1 MPRTFNSALDEKV
14 TARIPASTTN
24 LGPGFDVLGLALQLY
39 STVTLEPSETDT
51 EVVVS
56 GVDADKIPSTP
67 EHIAFQAV
75 ELVFKQSG
83 VKRPNGFKLH
93 IDNGIPAIRGLGGS
107 GTAILGGLLTANV
120 LCGTPF
126 SDAEL
131 LNFATEMEGH
141 PDNVSASLYGGLVV
155 SAQEDGH
162 VHTIQL
168 ACPPELSIVLAI
180 PDFPLSTKRAREV
193 LPKSVDFA
201 DAIYNTSR
209 STLLIASIATGQFE
223 MLRVAMKDKLHQPY
237 RTALI
242 PGFEDVA
249 EAAISNGALSVALSG
264 AGPTVAA
271 YCLEHVGEVAKQMK
285 RAFNTHQIV
294 CDIKILKP
302 DAGGANVCIPSASV
316 RTHK

>member
-1 MPRTFNSALDEKV
+1 MPQIFNNALNEKV
-14 TARIPASTTN
+14 IARIPASTTN

-39 STVTLEPSETDT
+39 STVTLAPSETET
-51 EVVVS
+51 EIVVS

-67 EHIAFQAV
+67 EHVAFQAV
-75 ELVFKQSG
+75 ELVFKRSG
-83 VKRPNGFKLH
+83 TKRPTGFKLH

-107 GTAILGGLLTANV
+107 GTAILGGLLTANI

-131 LNFATEMEGH
+131 LNFATEIEGH
-141 PDNVSASLYGGLVV
+141 PDNVAASLYGGIVV
-155 SAQEDGH
+155 SAQEAGH
-162 VHTIQL
+162 VHTVRL
-168 ACPPELSIVLAI
+168 TCPPELFIVLAI
-180 PDFPLSTKRAREV
+180 PNFPLSTKRAREV

-201 DAIYNTSR
+201 DALYNTSR

-242 PGFEDVA
+242 PGFNDVA
-249 EAAISNGALSVALSG
+249 EAAIANGALSVALSG

-271 YCLEHVGEVAKQMK
+271 YCLESAERVAKQMQI
-285 RAFNTHQIV
+285 AFNKHQIV
-294 CDIKILKP
+294 SDIKILKA
-302 DAGGANVCIPSASV
+302 DADGANVQPGDSRQSE
-316 RTHK
+316 

>member
-1 MPRTFNSALDEKV
+1 MPQIFNSALNEKV
-14 TARIPASTTN
+14 TVRIPASTTN

-67 EHIAFQAV
+67 EHVAFQAV
-75 ELVFKQSG
+75 ELIFKRSG
-83 VKRPNGFKLH
+83 TKRPNGFKLH

-107 GTAILGGLLTANV
+107 GTAILGGLLTANI
-120 LCGTPF
+120 LCGMPF

-131 LNFATEMEGH
+131 LNFATEIEGH
-141 PDNVSASLYGGLVV
+141 PDNVAASLYGGIVV
-155 SAQEDGH
+155 AAQENGQ
-162 VHTIQL
+162 VHTIRL
-168 ACPPELSIVLAI
+168 TCPPELSIVLVI
-180 PDFPLSTKRAREV
+180 PNFPLSTKQAREV

-223 MLRVAMKDKLHQPY
+223 MLSVAMKDKLHQPY
-237 RTALI
+237 RTSLI
-242 PGFEDVA
+242 PGFSDVA
-249 EAAISNGALSVALSG
+249 DAAITNGALSVALSG

-271 YCLEHVGEVAKQMK
+271 YCLEHAEQVAKQMQI
-285 RAFNTHQIV
+285 AFSKHQIV
-294 CDIKILKP
+294 CDTKILKA
-302 DAGGANVCIPSASV
+302 DADGAHVHTRVPRRS
-316 RTHK
+316 T

>member
-1 MPRTFNSALDEKV
+1 MPQIFNRELNEKV

-39 STVTLEPSETDT
+39 STVTLEPSDTDT

-56 GVDADKIPSTP
+56 GVDADKIPGTP
-67 EHIAFQAV
+67 EHVAFQAV
-75 ELVFKQSG
+75 ELVFKRSG
-83 VKRPNGFKLH
+83 TKRPNGFKLH

-107 GTAILGGLLTANV
+107 GTAILGGLLTANI
-120 LCGTPF
+120 LCGIPF

-131 LNFATEMEGH
+131 LNFATEIEGH
-141 PDNVSASLYGGLVV
+141 PDNVAASLYGGIVV
-155 SAQEDGH
+155 SAQEDGY
-162 VHTIQL
+162 VHTIRL
-168 ACPPELSIVLAI
+168 ACPPELSIVLVI
-180 PDFPLSTKRAREV
+180 PNFPISTKQAREV

-237 RTALI
+237 RTSLI
-242 PGFEDVA
+242 PGFNDVV
-249 EAAISNGALSVALSG
+249 EAAIANGALSVALSG

-271 YCLEHVGEVAKQMK
+271 YCLEHAEQVATQMQT
-285 RAFNTHQIV
+285 AFNKHQIV
-294 CDIKILKP
+294 CDTKILKA
-302 DAGGANVCIPSASV
+302 DVNGANVQTGDPRWSG
-316 RTHK
+316 

>member
-1 MPRTFNSALDEKV
+1 MPQTANSELRKKV
-14 TARIPASTTN
+14 IARIPASTTN

-51 EVVVS
+51 EVIVN
-56 GVDADKIPSTP
+56 GVDADKIPSTS
-67 EHIAFQAV
+67 EHVAFQAV
-75 ELVFKQSG
+75 ELVFKRSSTTPP
-83 VKRPNGFKLH
+83 KGFKLH

-131 LNFATEMEGH
+131 LNFATEIEGH
-141 PDNVSASLYGGLVV
+141 PDNVAASLYGGIVV
-155 SAQEDGH
+155 SAQENGH
-162 VHTIQL
+162 VHTVQL

-180 PDFPLSTKRAREV
+180 PDFPLSTKQAREV
-193 LPKSVDFA
+193 LPRSVDFA

-223 MLRVAMKDKLHQPY
+223 MLRVAMKDRLHQPY
-237 RTALI
+237 RTSLI
-242 PGFEDVA
+242 PGFNDVA
-249 EAAISNGALSVALSG
+249 EAAISAGALSVALSG

-271 YCLEHVGEVAKQMK
+271 YCIEHDEQIAKQMQTV
-285 RAFNTHQIV
+285 FNMHQIAS
-294 CDIKILKP
+294 DIKILKS
-302 DAGGANVCIPSASV
+302 DADGANVQIFRSSA
-316 RTHK
+316 

>member
-1 MPRTFNSALDEKV
+1 MPQTFNRELNEKV
-14 TARIPASTTN
+14 VARIPASTTN

-39 STVTLEPSETDT
+39 STITLEPSETHT
-51 EVVVS
+51 EVIVS

-75 ELVFKQSG
+75 ELVFKRSG
-83 VKRPNGFKLH
+83 TKRPNGFKLH

-141 PDNVSASLYGGLVV
+141 PDNVAASLYGGIVV
-155 SAQEDGH
+155 SAQENAQ
-162 VHTIQL
+162 VHTVQL
-168 ACPPELSIVLAI
+168 VCPPELSIALAI
-180 PDFPLSTKRAREV
+180 PDFPLSTKQAREV

-209 STLLIASIATGQFE
+209 STLLIACIATGQFE
-223 MLRVAMKDKLHQPY
+223 LLKIAMKDKLHQPY
-237 RTALI
+237 RTSLI
-242 PGFEDVA
+242 PGFNDVA
-249 EAAISNGALSVALSG
+249 EAAITNGALSVALSG
-264 AGPTVAA
+264 AGPTIAA
-271 YCLEHVGEVAKQMK
+271 YCLEHTEQVAKQMQT
-285 RAFNTHQIV
+285 AFNKHQIG

-302 DAGGANVCIPSASV
+302 DADGANVYT
-316 RTHK
+316 R